1 MDKSLIPEGVKR
13 CPLPVFGLWL
23 LVLLAVMGWG
33 VYAGAM
39 VLLKAMNLT
48 GLNDYF
54 GFGLYITA
62 DLAIIALGAGAFFS
76 GFLYYGMS
84 KFFPAFKQLKNI
96 INFAVIVGFVCY
108 TGALLVLT
116 LEIGQPLRGWFGYWH
131 ANVHSMLTE
140 VIFCISCYAI
150 VLTIEFV
157 PIVLEN
163 RKLDA
168 IKPLH
173 TFGHN
178 LHAVMA
184 VFALTGT
191 FLSSFHQGSL
201 GGVAGVLFARP
212 FAYRTGL
219 LIWPWTFFLFVF
231 SAIAAGP
238 GFTALMCRLLEKIT
252 GKQLVSRD
260 VYELIGKIVAGLLSF
275 YLVLKTFDTLYWA
288 METAPAFGFRLTD
301 FYQGPYGIWL
311 LIAELGICGYLPALI
326 LLTPQGRRNNSLLF
340 GSFILACI
348 GVTINR
354 FVMTIQAL
362 ALPVMPFDKLEVYI
376 PTVYEWAPVI
386 AMFAYGAFIVS
397 LSYRYLPVFP
407 QERELNYVPVSE
419 GLEKVPVTVEK
430 VLETASP

>member
-1 MDKSLIPEGVKR
+1 MDSALIPKGVKR

-23 LVLLAVMGWG
+23 MVLLAIIGWG
-33 VYAGAM
+33 VFAGAM
-39 VLLKAMNLT
+39 VLLKALNLT

-54 GFGLYITA
+54 GFGLYITI

-84 KFFPAFKQLKNI
+84 RFFPAFKELKKI

-140 VIFCISCYAI
+140 VIFCITCYAM
-150 VLTIEFV
+150 VLTVEFV

-163 RKLDA
+163 PKLSEF
-168 IKPLH
+168 KPARL
-173 TFGHN
+173 FGHN
-178 LHAVMA
+178 LHTIMA

-219 LIWPWTFFLFVF
+219 LIWPWTFFLFVL
-231 SAIAAGP
+231 SAVASGP
-238 GFTALMCRLLEKIT
+238 GFTAILCRILEKVT
-252 GKQLVSRD
+252 GKQLVSRS
-260 VYELIGKIVAGLLSF
+260 VYDLIGKIVGVLLSV
-275 YLVLKTFDTLYWA
+275 YMVLKTLDTLYWA
-288 METAPAFGFRLTD
+288 LETAPGFGLKLTD

-311 LIAELGICGYLPALI
+311 LVTELVICGYIPAII
-326 LLTPQGRRNNSLLF
+326 LMTPQGRQNNYLLF
-340 GSFILACI
+340 GSFALNCLGI
-348 GVTINR
+348 TINR
-354 FVMTIQAL
+354 FVMTVQAL
-362 ALPVMPFDKLEVYI
+362 ALPVMPFDQLEVYV
-376 PTVYEWAPVI
+376 PTMYEWAPII
-386 AMFAYGAFIVS
+386 AMLAYGALIIS

-407 QERELNYVPVSE
+407 QEAELNYSASA
-419 GLEKVPVTVEK
+419 
-430 VLETASP
+430 ETGKA